1 METFGVAGLARLPV
15 TRVKRRY
22 KASALTAA
30 VAGVP
35 EAAVKAVTRTATV
48 CPGSRMDAS
57 VPPKVVTG
65 TIKPLVSTRKGPGL
79 TRVMFTGVASVSL
92 PASRLLEVRS
102 EERRVGKECR

>member
-1 METFGVAGLARLPV
+1 METFGAAGLVRLPV
-15 TRVKRRY
+15 TRVKRKY

-65 TIKPLVSTRKGPGL
+65 TIKPLVSTRKGLGL
-79 TRVMFTGVASVSL
+79 TSVTFTGVARERLLPSL
-92 PASRLLEVRS
+92 LLEVAS
-102 EERRVGKECR
+102 TVSLVMI